1 MRWRLRKCLG
11 ECSDVRSRGG
21 GGGWLVMRDGQEA
34 GSTGPGRGG
43 EGSACIILLPLAK
56 AADVNYMSSAEK

>member
-1 MRWRLRKCLG
+1 
-11 ECSDVRSRGG
+11 
-21 GGGWLVMRDGQEA
+21 MRDGQEA